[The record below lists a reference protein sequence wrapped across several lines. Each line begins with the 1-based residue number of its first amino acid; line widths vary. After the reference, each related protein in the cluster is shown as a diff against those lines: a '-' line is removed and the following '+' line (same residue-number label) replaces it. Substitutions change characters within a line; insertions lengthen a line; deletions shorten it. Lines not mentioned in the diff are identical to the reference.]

1 MLFLILLMGMMLIAS
16 VLVIRTVY
24 RKSGEGSLL
33 TACGLVFATILL
45 LAPVAMELATL
56 AAIDRGEPVA
66 TDGGFLP
73 LWHLGAGGALT
84 LLVCGY
90 RLFRLG
96 RQQAPSI
103 LEAGANVYGVLM
115 GLYMAFV
122 VIDQLAF
129 FSPPAD
135 DAGMVNWSFFQE
147 TAHITDIQCQSDMLV
162 VKDADSPVAIYR
174 CPDEGALVFGLYTGT
189 PIVLW
194 PNYTEGRS
202 RQLATAMQKLYSEAK
217 K

>member
-1 MLFLILLMGMMLIAS
+1 MLFLILLMGMMLISS
-16 VLVIRTVY
+16 VFVIRTVY
-24 RKSGEGSLL
+24 RKTGEGLL

-45 LAPVAMELATL
+45 LTPVAMELATL

-66 TDGGFLP
+66 MDGGFLP
-73 LWHLGAGGALT
+73 LWHLGGGGALT

-96 RQQAPSI
+96 QQQAPSI
-103 LEAGANVYGVLM
+103 LETGANVYGVLF

-122 VIDQLAF
+122 VIDQRAF
-129 FSPPAD
+129 FSPPAE

-162 VKDADSPVAIYR
+162 VKGADSPVAIYR
-174 CPDEGALVFGLYTGT
+174 CPDEGTLVFGRYTGT

-194 PNYTEGRS
+194 PNYTEGHS
-202 RQLATAMQKLYSEAK
+202 RQLATTMQKLYSEAK